1 MARRTKY
8 TPDVVQRLETA
19 IAAGATYRL
28 ACGYAGISE
37 DTLARWREHRAD
49 FADMLVRAEAS
60 AALRWLARIE
70 QAGAEDWRALAW
82 KLERRYPQ
90 EYGRTVQEQRVQHSG
105 TITQQHSGTV
115 EVRAIDYRHSIRA
128 LAPLDRED
136 EPPPP
141 RELTG

>member
-8 TPDVVQRLETA
+8 TPEVVQRLETA

-37 DTLARWREHRAD
+37 DTLANWRRQRSD
-49 FADMLVRAEAS
+49 FSDLLTRAEAS

-70 QAGAEDWRALAW
+70 QAGTEDWRALAW

-105 TITQQHSGTV
+105 TVTQEHRGTV
-115 EVRAIDYRHSIRA
+115 EVRAIDYRQSIRA
-128 LAPLDRED
+128 LAPVDRE
-136 EPPPP
+136 EPPRR